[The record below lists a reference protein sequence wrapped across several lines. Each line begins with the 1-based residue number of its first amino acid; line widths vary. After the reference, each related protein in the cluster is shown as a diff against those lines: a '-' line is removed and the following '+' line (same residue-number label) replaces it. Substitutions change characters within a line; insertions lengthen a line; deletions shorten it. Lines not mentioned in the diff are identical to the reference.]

1 MTVSHTSTNV
11 PGIPSRRKFL
21 VNTAIVQA
29 SIAQS
34 AIFSVAIGSLIG
46 SLTSAAHAQSDYPNK
61 PVKIV
66 VGFPAGGGTDVFARA
81 LAQGLSN
88 QLGQQFIIDNKPG
101 AGGVVA
107 SQSMLQTAGDGYTLL
122 MGSTSTQTIAPL
134 LYTKRPYSAADFT
147 PIAHIAS
154 VGIVLVAHPSAPFN
168 TVAELLAYA
177 KQRPGQVNYASG
189 GNGVTNHLAMELL
202 KSRTGTYMTHIP
214 YRGSAPALQ
223 DVMAGVVPV
232 MFDSIA
238 ASGPQIKAGKVK
250 ALAVASAQRLDALP
264 GVPTV
269 AESSANLKDFETSG
283 WVALYAPKATPAA
296 VVVRL
301 QDAVAKVLAAPDV
314 ATRFATQGAA
324 PRFLNAAQLTA
335 FEAAETS
342 KWQEAVKF
350 SGAKLD

>member
-1 MTVSHTSTNV
+1 MTSPHHTANPSTNH
-11 PGIPSRRKFL
+11 STRRNFL
-21 VNTAIVQA
+21 LNTAVVQV
-29 SIAQS
+29 SIAQ
-34 AIFSVAIGSLIG
+34 AATFLIATG
-46 SLTSAAHAQSDYPNK
+46 GLTNPAFAQADYPAK

-81 LAQGLSN
+81 LAQGLSS

-168 TVAELLAYA
+168 TVAELVAYA

-202 KSRTGTYMTHIP
+202 KSRTGTFMTHIP

-232 MFDSIA
+232 MFDSVA

-269 AESSANLKDFETSG
+269 AEGSAALKNFETSG

-296 VVVRL
+296 VVARL
-301 QDAVAKVLAAPDV
+301 QDAVAKVVAAPDV

-335 FEAAETS
+335 FEAAETV